1 MFLKILVVIYSIEF
15 LLKSGIELMSN
26 YTYVCICSSLHD
38 KTFENIVFSL
48 C

>member
-1 MFLKILVVIYSIEF
+1 VIIEILVEEF
-15 LLKSGIELMSN
+15 LLKSGIELMPN
-26 YTYVCICSSLHD
+26 YTVLHN